1 MSDTRDPVEDLLREL
16 APQVLAT
23 LARQYG
29 QFEAAEDATQEAL
42 FAALTR
48 WPENGTPD
56 NPRGWL
62 LTVARRSLIDQWRSE
77 SARRRREQSSLP
89 DLPVLAGAD
98 EQPLHADDT
107 LILLF
112 MCCHPALSPQAQIAL
127 TLRAV
132 GGLTTTEIARAL
144 LVPEDTMAK
153 RITRAKRRITEAGG
167 RFELPPAA
175 DLHPR
180 LHAVLTVL
188 YLIFNEGYTASSGE
202 RLHRVD
208 LSTEAIR
215 LARHLHRALPADGE
229 VAGLLALMLLT
240 DARRPART
248 EPDGSLVPLDKQD
261 RSRWDGEMIRE
272 GLQLVTDTLGRFP
285 IGQYQLQAAIAAV
298 HDEAAT
304 ADATDWPQILA
315 LYDTLEQVAPSPVV
329 TLSRAVAVAM
339 VHGPLAGLA
348 ILGTL
353 QDDAWAARSH
363 RLHAVRAHLL
373 EMAGELR
380 QARGHYLR
388 AAGMTASLPEQR
400 YLELRASQLARHG
413 R

>member
-202 RLHRVD
+202 WLHRVD

-215 LARHLHRALPADGE
+215 LARLLHSALPADGE
-229 VAGLLALMLLT
+229 VAGLVALMLLT

-285 IGQYQLQAAIAAV
+285 IGQYQLQAAIAASTTRPRRPTPPTGRRSSPSTTPSSRSPPV
-298 HDEAAT
+298 PWSRSA
-304 ADATDWPQILA
+304 
-315 LYDTLEQVAPSPVV
+315 APSPWRWCTGRSPAWRSSGPCRMTPGRPARTACTPSGLTCSRWPASYARLGV
-329 TLSRAVAVAM
+329 TTS
-339 VHGPLAGLA
+339 
-348 ILGTL
+348 
-353 QDDAWAARSH
+353 AR
-363 RLHAVRAHLL
+363 
-373 EMAGELR
+373 
-380 QARGHYLR
+380 RG
-388 AAGMTASLPEQR
+388 
-400 YLELRASQLARHG
+400 
-413 R
+413 